1 MASRTDALK
10 VVAAVGLASL
20 VKGEEANNRDVADNF
35 GRDRRLYQD
44 ESWYN
49 LPDPAMNGQQPP
61 PMMYE
66 EPPMHNVYVETPPM
80 HYNPPME
87 NLPMHQNPPMH
98 GGASWWQGSDAMPEA
113 KGGKEHGSEM
123 VSNGWWEPAWQE
135 AAKASK
141 THNEGAASGWW
152 QAAPEKVHAPE
163 ASGWWEAGS
172 AKSEKVHHPEPS
184 WGWWEA
190 GSAKAEKSGKSKS
203 AKHSSGW
210 WSGSMPTTT
219 HATTPATTTTTTAGW
234 STIPAAKGDKP
245 HDSWE
250 TTTTTSTWWAAPS
263 WTDGAKSHKSAKS
276 KTAKSAK
283 SAKTAGWE
291 AGSEWD
297 STWTPPTPC
306 GKAEDCP
313 EQTVPVPPS
322 GEHME
327 ANAESAS
334 SPSSSPLVPIT
345 MAPVAGMGTDAP
357 TTLIDGLTRE
367 AGWFQSGKDYETAE
381 LQYKR
386 ERVEG
391 LAKQMEWKNSSSR
404 PHVFSYLAVVA
415 AAGVYY
421 ILC

>member
-44 ESWYN
+44 ESWYHI
-49 LPDPAMNGQQPP
+49 PDPAMNGQQPP

-66 EPPMHNVYVETPPM
+66 EPPMHNAYVETPPM
-80 HYNPPME
+80 HYNQPME

-98 GGASWWQGSDAMPEA
+98 GGASWWQGTMPEA

-152 QAAPEKVHAPE
+152 QAAPEKVHVPE

-203 AKHSSGW
+203 PIKTSKLKSKQPKQKKPASKSPVKSRKTKAK
-210 WSGSMPTTT
+210 
-219 HATTPATTTTTTAGW
+219 
-234 STIPAAKGDKP
+234 KQLKP
-245 HDSWE
+245 HKF
-250 TTTTTSTWWAAPS
+250 TT
-263 WTDGAKSHKSAKS
+263 
-276 KTAKSAK
+276 
-283 SAKTAGWE
+283 E
-291 AGSEWD
+291 
-297 STWTPPTPC
+297 
-306 GKAEDCP
+306 ED
-313 EQTVPVPPS
+313 ERDL
-322 GEHME
+322 
-327 ANAESAS
+327 NAYVGNKWSN
-334 SPSSSPLVPIT
+334 LL
-345 MAPVAGMGTDAP
+345 D
-357 TTLIDGLTRE
+357 
-367 AGWFQSGKDYETAE
+367 KDTAE
-381 LQYKR
+381 NPSNQISN
-386 ERVEG
+386 
-391 LAKQMEWKNSSSR
+391 QPSM
-404 PHVFSYLAVVA
+404 
-415 AAGVYY
+415 
-421 ILC
+421 I

>member
-1 MASRTDALK
+1 
-10 VVAAVGLASL
+10 
-20 VKGEEANNRDVADNF
+20 
-35 GRDRRLYQD
+35 
-44 ESWYN
+44 
-49 LPDPAMNGQQPP
+49 
-61 PMMYE
+61 
-66 EPPMHNVYVETPPM
+66 
-80 HYNPPME
+80 
-87 NLPMHQNPPMH
+87 
-98 GGASWWQGSDAMPEA
+98 
-113 KGGKEHGSEM
+113 
-123 VSNGWWEPAWQE
+123 
-135 AAKASK
+135 
-141 THNEGAASGWW
+141 
-152 QAAPEKVHAPE
+152 
-163 ASGWWEAGS
+163 
-172 AKSEKVHHPEPS
+172 
-184 WGWWEA
+184 
-190 GSAKAEKSGKSKS
+190 
-203 AKHSSGW
+203 
-210 WSGSMPTTT
+210 MPTTT

-276 KTAKSAK
+276 KAAKSAK
-283 SAKTAGWE
+283 SAKTGGE
-291 AGSEWD
+291 GGSEWE

-327 ANAESAS
+327 ANTESAS
-334 SPSSSPLVPIT
+334 IPTSSPLVPIT
-345 MAPVAGMGTDAP
+345 MAPVAGMGTEAP
-357 TTLIDGLTRE
+357 TTIIDGLTRE

-404 PHVFSYLAVVA
+404 PQVISYLAVVA